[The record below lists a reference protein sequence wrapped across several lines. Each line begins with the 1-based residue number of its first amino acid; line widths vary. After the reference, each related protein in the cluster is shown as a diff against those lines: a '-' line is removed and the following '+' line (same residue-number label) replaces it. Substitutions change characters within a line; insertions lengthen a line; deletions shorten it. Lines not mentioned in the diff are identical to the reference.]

1 MNLKNE
7 FNRKIIHLS
16 SAIIP
21 ISYNYFISKEK
32 ILFILF
38 IISFCFVIIEIL
50 RINIY
55 FLNQIFYKVF
65 GSMIREYERIKFT
78 GATISF
84 ISCFF
89 LILIFEKNIAI
100 YSMLILCISDA
111 LAALVGKKWGRN
123 KIYNKSFEGS
133 LAFFLISILIGI
145 FFLDIKLIGL
155 FFLSI
160 IATIVELIPSP
171 INDNIIVPFSVAS
184 TISIYY
190 LLI

>member
-1 MNLKNE
+1 
-7 FNRKIIHLS
+7 
-16 SAIIP
+16 
-21 ISYNYFISKEK
+21 
-32 ILFILF
+32 
-38 IISFCFVIIEIL
+38 
-50 RINIY
+50 
-55 FLNQIFYKVF
+55 
-65 GSMIREYERIKFT
+65 MIREYERIKFT

>member
-1 MNLKNE
+1 MNFKNE
-7 FNRKIIHLS
+7 FYRKIIHLS
-16 SAIIP
+16 SVIIP
-21 ISYNYFISKEK
+21 ISYYYFFSKEK
-32 ILFILF
+32 ILFIVF

-50 RINIY
+50 RMNIN
-55 FLNQIFYKVF
+55 FLNQIFYKFF
-65 GSMIREYERIKFT
+65 GFIIRKYERKKFT

-100 YSMLILCISDA
+100 YAMLILCISDA
-111 LAALVGKKWGRN
+111 LAAIVGKRWGRN

-133 LAFFLISILIGI
+133 LAFFLVSILIGI
-145 FFLDIKLIGL
+145 FFLDINLIGL